1 MGKRLFRQEALSALA
16 VLAAGALLH
25 FVYQWS
31 GSSPVAGAF
40 SAVNESVWEHMK
52 LVFAPLF
59 LLTMGQVFFLGRT
72 WPNFLAARS
81 ISVLL
86 GTLLVPVLYYTYS
99 GAAGIHVLWADIL
112 VFALSVLA
120 VFLLES
126 RLLHRGSMEA
136 GWSQAAGLLALWAL
150 AFLFVFWTYRP
161 PHIPLFQ
168 DPLTLRYGL

>member
-1 MGKRLFRQEALSALA
+1 MGKRLFRQEALSALT
-16 VLAAGALLH
+16 VLAAGTLLH
-25 FVYQWS
+25 FAYQWS
-31 GSSPVAGAF
+31 GDNPVAGAF

-52 LVFAPLF
+52 LVFMPLF
-59 LLTMGQVFFLGRT
+59 LLTMAQVFFLGKR

-81 ISVLL
+81 VSALL
-86 GTLLVPVLYYTYS
+86 GTILVPVLYYTYS
-99 GAAGIHVLWADIL
+99 GAAGTHVLWADIL

-126 RLLHRGSMEA
+126 RLLHRGKMEA

-168 DPLTLRYGL
+168 DPITQQYGL